1 MKKTQWMCAVV
12 CGLMLA
18 ITGCGSDD
26 DNGGSAGTGG
36 SSNGG
41 DFCNTLCQDC
51 GGGQA
56 ECEQACEFGFS
67 EIPDGIL
74 ESCPDELETLGNCFS
89 ANECSGDAC
98 DAELDAWSNC
108 VISNFT

>member
-1 MKKTQWMCAVV
+1 MKKTRWICAVV

-26 DNGGSAGTGG
+26 DESGNGGGDGG
-36 SSNGG
+36 NGG
-41 DFCNTLCQDC
+41 DFCTSLCQDC

-56 ECEQACEFGFS
+56 DCEQACEFGFS
-67 EIPDGIL
+67 DFPAGIL
-74 ESCPDELETLGNCFS
+74 DSCPSELDTLGDCFG
-89 ANECSGDAC
+89 ANDCDGDAC

-108 VISNFT
+108 VISNFTP